1 MPYNINI
8 DIYSETL
15 TKVDGKFINKFPQS
29 WMDPVMFSLYNPTAN
44 TKIYDV
50 VKKGTK
56 TYTYNVYVCPECSK
70 LLLKNPKEFINF
82 MRNCNS
88 HIRSKYYY

>member
-8 DIYSETL
+8 DIYTETL
-15 TKVDGKFINKFPQS
+15 TKVNGKFINKFPSRGWIQS
-29 WMDPVMFSLYNPTAN
+29 CFHCDNPTAN

-70 LLLKNPKEFINF
+70 LLLKNPKEFIKF